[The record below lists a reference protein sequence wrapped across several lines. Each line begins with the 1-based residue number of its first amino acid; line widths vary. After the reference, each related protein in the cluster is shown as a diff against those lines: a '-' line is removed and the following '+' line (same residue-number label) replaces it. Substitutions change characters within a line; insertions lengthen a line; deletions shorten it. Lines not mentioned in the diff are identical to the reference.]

1 MCFAAKFLK
10 PTPDSERP
18 AMHAMGRFLGEKWLL
33 SRRHVLRG
41 TGIAIALPLLNAMQ
55 PLRARAGEPTAEK
68 PKRSVFVYIPNGVNV
83 LTWQITSAGRDY
95 QFPEPMKPLE
105 KHRAHITPISG
116 LHHPGGI
123 GQAHV
128 CADTW
133 LTGAKISMEGAAY
146 HNSVSADQM
155 IAEVTGPKTRYSSL
169 ELSISSGVGQPQN
182 ATTLAW
188 SRDGIPL
195 PAEDNPRTVFN
206 RLFGEE
212 PGGIEARRRRLAR
225 RKSVLDSVLGDAR
238 SLKQQLGTEDR
249 GKLDEYLASVREVEV
264 RAERLDSWLTIPKP
278 EVDAA
283 TAQKLQRDV
292 PRTQAGEYYR
302 TMYDLIVLALR
313 TDMTRVVSYMS
324 GSEGNGLPLPEIG
337 ISQSRHEL
345 SHHSGDPEI
354 MARLSRSDAFIT
366 QKFSYFLDQLASI
379 RDGDDTLLDRSIV
392 LFGSGMSYGHSHG
405 NANLPTVLAGGMAL
419 GLKHGQHIDY
429 NLPKIKEYNLA
440 NAGGHYSICH
450 TPVDQNA
457 RLSNLLLT
465 IMNKMGV
472 QSEQFVD
479 SLAPIQDLLA

>member
-1 MCFAAKFLK
+1 MTAFL
-10 PTPDSERP
+10 SQ
-18 AMHAMGRFLGEKWLL
+18 KWLL
-33 SRRHVLRG
+33 NRRHFLRG
-41 TGIAIALPLLNAMQ
+41 AGAAIALPLLNCMT
-55 PLRARAGEPTAEK
+55 PLRAISAEPVAK
-68 PKRSVFVYIPNGVNV
+68 PRRSVFVYIPNGVNV

-95 QFPEPMKPLE
+95 EFSAPMKPLE
-105 KHRAHITPISG
+105 KHRANLTPISG

-133 LTGAKISMEGAAY
+133 LTAAKISMEGGAY
-146 HNSVSADQM
+146 HNSVSCDQLM
-155 IAEVTGPKTRYSSL
+155 AEVTSPKTRFGSL

-188 SRDGIPL
+188 SRDGVPL

-212 PGGIEARRRRLAR
+212 PGGIEVRRRRLDR
-225 RKSVLDSVLGDAR
+225 RRSVLDTVLDDAR
-238 SLKQQLGTEDR
+238 SLRNGLGNEDR
-249 GKLDEYLASVREVEV
+249 GKLEEYLNSVREVEV
-264 RAERLDSWLTIPKP
+264 RAERLDAWLSIPKP
-278 EVDAA
+278 EVAA
-283 TAQKLQRDV
+283 DTKQRLQRDV

-324 GSEGNGLPLPEIG
+324 GSEGNGLPIPEIG

-366 QKFSYFLDQLASI
+366 EQFAYFLDQLAAI
-379 RDGDDTLLDRSIV
+379 NDGEESLLDRTMV

-405 NANLPTVLAGGMAL
+405 NANLPTVLAGGKSL

-429 NLPKIKEYNLA
+429 NLPKIKKYDLA
-440 NAGGHYSICH
+440 NAGGHYSLCH
-450 TPVDQNA
+450 TPVDGNA
-457 RLSNLLLT
+457 RLTNLLLT
-465 IMNKMGV
+465 MLNKMDV
-472 QSEQFVD
+472 NVEKFVD
-479 SLAPIQDLLA
+479 SLAPISEISA